1 MLAVEKG
8 VNLNPEAITV
18 FGLINKTQDN
28 LPIARRLKGA
38 LIDLT
43 IDVGGVITLG
53 RVAKVGRIK
62 RKSLDNF
69 RQVLMNPNNA
79 VAVSTS
85 INAFQL
91 IGGDNVWKKEVACV
105 NPNTKVAISPAG
117 YIKFRGT
124 DDSSN
129 DDVLRLNVAKLLLDV
144 VRDSSEMIIFHIIAI
159 LCLYTHMLKS

>member
-8 VNLNPEAITV
+8 VNLNPEAITI

-43 IDVGGVITLG
+43 VDVGGVITLG

-91 IGGDNVWKKEVACV
+91 IGVIISGKERL
-105 NPNTKVAISPAG
+105 PASTL
-117 YIKFRGT
+117 IPRW
-124 DDSSN
+124 
-129 DDVLRLNVAKLLLDV
+129 R
-144 VRDSSEMIIFHIIAI
+144 
-159 LCLYTHMLKS
+159 